1 MRRRFFVDVDI
12 TGHEIEIV
20 ADTVQQNAQ
29 EQHAVGP
36 DVGGAAVN
44 KEYIA
49 DCCGHKAQQ
58 QHLFDAIT
66 LEQQR

>member
-12 TGHEIEIV
+12 AGHEIEIV

-29 EQHAVGP
+29 EQHAVSP
-36 DVGGAAVN
+36 NVGGATVD
-44 KEYIA
+44 KEHVA
-49 DCCGHKAQQ
+49 DRCGHKAQQ
-58 QHLFDAIT
+58 QHLFDAVT